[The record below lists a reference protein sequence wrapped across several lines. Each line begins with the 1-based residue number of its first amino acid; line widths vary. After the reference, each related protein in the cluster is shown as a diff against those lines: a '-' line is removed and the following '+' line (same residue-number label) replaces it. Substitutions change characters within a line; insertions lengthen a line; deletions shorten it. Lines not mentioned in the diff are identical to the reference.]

1 MSIGKHYINSHSVKR
16 TMKSANAKKSVE
28 VDALVRIDDVGN
40 TQALLMLER
49 PMSRIPHIT

>member
-1 MSIGKHYINSHSVKR
+1 MSIGTHYINSHSVKR